1 MKTITLEIGK
11 LDANGT
17 YPMRLWDGEI
27 GSTKLAEAA
36 IPQDLQVAGMHD
48 DPRDFSLFVLTT
60 ATSDPKFGEIGEDL
74 MRLLNRGQVGQ
85 AWASLRQENQH
96 LRTLLLMEDHDLQLL
111 PWELLNDGN
120 ERLWLQAD
128 QPILRAASYQ
138 WSSSSKESLMLPLRA
153 LVVIGS
159 KDKNIG
165 VEQELEKIEEALR
178 PVNRTIDVEV
188 LRLPTKAELTEKLG
202 KFRPH
207 IFHFIGHS
215 GQNADQN
222 LVLWLEGK
230 GEQESKGYW
239 TAAEIKNNRELKEIK
254 PRFVFLNSCRSGNAP
269 TLDDQKNVLSISA
282 AFRDRGIPAVLA
294 MQADVQG
301 EDAGLLA
308 GTLYQSLAEGNTL
321 DIALIKA
328 RNKVQDN
335 ITNGLL
341 HRAWALPSLTVSMPP
356 EQILGLKATA
366 ANPQWAKKI
375 NLCPEFREVIP
386 QFVNRKENRRS
397 IVHSFY
403 PISPT
408 AEERHLTIIR
418 GKSGMGKSWIV
429 HWCLEGCARQSHN
442 VRYVPIVDTVGK
454 DWLDVLLQIRDGDP
468 SLPNSLIHEALDAA
482 AFADF
487 NWELHHRLQGK
498 EEIPLRNG
506 RTIDPPP
513 QKNGQRL
520 EDLGEH
526 FAKKTFASFRAA
538 LQLAAAGQPLILA
551 LDDFTKGDIALPE
564 AHLQKY
570 LIPELLYPLVAEELL
585 PIKLILI
592 LTEAEYFLYKIGD
605 SILKGLFQEV
615 ELKDIPAQEF
625 ESLAK
630 EYLRSFPL
638 EIAPDELILAINYW
652 KKIKLKE
659 QNWSPIKLKKMYEDL
674 VTNAE

>member
-11 LDANGT
+11 LEANGT
-17 YPMRLWDGEI
+17 YPLRLWDGEI
-27 GSTKLAEAA
+27 GLTKLAEAA
-36 IPQDLQVAGMHD
+36 IPQNLQVAGLRH

-60 ATSDPKFGEIGEDL
+60 ATADPKFGEIGEDL
-74 MRLLNRGQVGQ
+74 MRLLNQGQVGQ
-85 AWASLRQENQH
+85 TWANLRQH
-96 LRTLLLMEDHDLQLL
+96 HARLRTLLVIDDNDLQLL
-111 PWELLNDGN
+111 PWELLNDGHD
-120 ERLWLQAD
+120 RLWLQAD

-138 WSSSSKESLMLPLRA
+138 WSSTKESLILPLRA

-165 VEQELEKIEEALR
+165 IEQELEKIEEALR

-202 KFRPH
+202 TFRPH

-215 GQNADQN
+215 GQNADGN

-230 GEQESKGYW
+230 GEEDSNGYW
-239 TAAEIKNNRELKEIK
+239 TAAEINNNRELKEIK
-254 PRFVFLNSCRSGNAP
+254 PRFVFLNSCRSGNPPA
-269 TLDDQKNVLSISA
+269 LDDQKNVLSISA

-308 GTLYQSLAEGNTL
+308 GTLYQSLAEGDTL
-321 DIALIKA
+321 DVALIKA
-328 RNKVQDN
+328 RNKVQDK

-341 HRAWALPSLTVSMPP
+341 HREWALPSLTVSLPP
-356 EQILGLKATA
+356 EQILGLQATA
-366 ANPQWAKKI
+366 ANSQWAKKI
-375 NLCPEFREVIP
+375 KLCPEFREVIP

-429 HWCLEGCARQSHN
+429 HWCLEACARQCHN

-468 SLPNSLIHEALDAA
+468 SLPNSLIHEPLDAA

-538 LQLAAAGQPLILA
+538 LQSAAGGQPLILA

-570 LIPELLYPLVAEELL
+570 LIPELLYPLVAEQLL
-585 PIKLILI
+585 PIKVILI
-592 LTEAEYFLYKIGD
+592 LTEAEYFLYKMGD

-625 ESLAK
+625 ETLAR

-638 EIAPDELILAINYW
+638 EIAPDELTQIIEVW
-652 KKIKLKE
+652 EKLKVKG
-659 QNWSPIKLKKMYEDL
+659 QNWSPTRLKKLYQFIVDNGE
-674 VTNAE
+674 